1 MRDRKSWG
9 AQKADTRIAVS
20 AFLALPSLRV
30 KEKYGRLPS
39 AKNERGTVFRNMHW
53 QDVQERLE
61 HGQART
67 WLAGTLL
74 GLAGVAVLSSAL
86 VPEDRKAEEDRS
98 PHKAA
103 QEVMQKAEGPASPS
117 WLRLRVEYW
126 QQSGIESW
134 YVEKV
139 RPFVPAMEQERSA
152 LGSLCVRAPVE
163 DMSHSQ
169 VLASNMHP
177 IPLLDDR
184 GQWDLVG
191 YQSGSRGEQLTLQ
204 GYPVRW
210 LQGAAVPVYEQMQA
224 RSNRLSEPRKPFSY
238 VIRARGLGL
247 KGPILRY
254 AATVQKYARHYRI
267 PAPLLFAVMQVESG
281 GRQEAVSARN
291 AVGLMQVQPQTAGL
305 EVHRYLSRREETG
318 KALSGNAGHAQG
330 ASAQGTPA
338 AGPGSAAQEG
348 PASPATPAPGTEE
361 GTGKGAPQAA
371 GSAPSGTDLHH
382 VLSEP
387 ERNIFY
393 GASYL
398 HLLDKTYFGKVRDR
412 ETRLLCVVTAY
423 NTGPGRLQR
432 LFAQDPK
439 KSLEIINSYTANG
452 LYEEIRTRLFQEKTY
467 SYIDKV
473 ITLMHQYERMGY

>member
-1 MRDRKSWG
+1 
-9 AQKADTRIAVS
+9 
-20 AFLALPSLRV
+20 
-30 KEKYGRLPS
+30 
-39 AKNERGTVFRNMHW
+39 MHW
-53 QDVQERLE
+53 QNVQERLE

-67 WLAGTLL
+67 WLAGALL
-74 GLAGVAVLSSAL
+74 GLAGVTVLSSAL
-86 VPEDRKAEEDRS
+86 VPEDRKAEEDCS

-103 QEVMQKAEGPASPS
+103 QGVMQKAEGPASAS
-117 WLRLRVEYW
+117 WLRSRVEYW

-169 VLASNMHP
+169 ALASNMHP

-254 AATVQKYARHYRI
+254 AATVQKYARHYRT
-267 PAPLLFAVMQVESG
+267 PAPLLFAVLQVESG

-338 AGPGSAAQEG
+338 AGPGSAAQEEPVG
-348 PASPATPAPGTEE
+348 PASPACPVTPAPGTEE
-361 GTGKGAPQAA
+361 GTGKGAAQAA

-398 HLLDKTYFGKVRDR
+398 YLLDKTYFGKVRDR